1 MGSQPRVTRFKIN
14 WEDGTENKEPMEA
27 ELPEIADTC
36 STASPIKSVSQPDSE
51 WCNENSQNSAL
62 KTFVF

>member
-1 MGSQPRVTRFKIN
+1 
-14 WEDGTENKEPMEA
+14 MEA

>member
-14 WEDGTENKEPMEA
+14 WEDGTENKDQMEA

-36 STASPIKSVSQPDSE
+36 STASPIKNVNPPESE
-51 WCNENSQNSAL
+51 WCAENSQNSVI